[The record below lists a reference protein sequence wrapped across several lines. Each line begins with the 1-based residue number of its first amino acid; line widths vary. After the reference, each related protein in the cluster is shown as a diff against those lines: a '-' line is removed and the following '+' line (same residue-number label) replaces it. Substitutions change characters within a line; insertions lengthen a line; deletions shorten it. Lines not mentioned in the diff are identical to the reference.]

1 MIVVGICALA
11 SSIEEEAPS
20 FARDTS
26 LALYEARLRLS
37 QPSPIIALRTP
48 DREAALRLL
57 ASLRSRNHDAV
68 ACDDEAIASPIQVRS
83 LGELPDASGVLVVV
97 RAVRALRSESTEKVT
112 ERKLRPGMALAT
124 GGLVLSKKV
133 TREEKR
139 VALDREELLYVF
151 ARDGGPPHVVTERGM
166 SYAGL
171 ANAAPTQRENFL
183 RVAEDLRARVPLWDE
198 RLLALRNVEDPGEI
212 DLRAQLV
219 AISLS
224 RRQRE

>member
-1 MIVVGICALA
+1 MLIVAICALA
-11 SSIEEEAPS
+11 TSIEEEAPHC
-20 FARDTS
+20 ARDLA
-26 LALYEARLRLS
+26 LALYDARVRLS
-37 QPSPIIALRTP
+37 QPPPIIALRTP

-68 ACDDEAIASPIQVRS
+68 ACDDEAIPPPIQVRS
-83 LGELPDASGVLVVV
+83 LGELPPAESVLAAV
-97 RAVRALRSESTEKVT
+97 RAVRSRRSVSTTKVT

-139 VALDREELLYVF
+139 VALDREELLYLF
-151 ARDGGPPHVVTERGM
+151 PREGGPPWIVTERGM
-166 SYAGL
+166 SYAAL
-171 ANAAPTQRENFL
+171 ANAAPTQRENFV
-183 RVAEDLRARVPLWDE
+183 RVADDLRARVPLWDE
-198 RLLALRNVEDPGEI
+198 RLLALRSVEDAREI